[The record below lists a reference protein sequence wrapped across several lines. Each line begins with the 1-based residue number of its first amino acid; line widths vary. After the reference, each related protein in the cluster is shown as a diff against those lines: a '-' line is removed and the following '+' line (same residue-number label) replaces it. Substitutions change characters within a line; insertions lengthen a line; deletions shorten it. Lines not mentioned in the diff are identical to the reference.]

1 MLLKKSIKSKLLLRI
16 NLIRIYKLINK
27 LICLTKQLII
37 IISTYFSNLKLHQL
51 KLKKK
56 NKIK

>member
-16 NLIRIYKLINK
+16 NIIRIYKLINK

-56 NKIK
+56 IK

>member
-56 NKIK
+56 IK